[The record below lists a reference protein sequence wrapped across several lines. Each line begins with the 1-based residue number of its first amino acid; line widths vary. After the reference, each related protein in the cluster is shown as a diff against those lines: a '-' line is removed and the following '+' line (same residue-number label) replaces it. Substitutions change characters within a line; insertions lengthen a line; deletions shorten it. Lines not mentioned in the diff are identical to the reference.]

1 MEKTKNITKEE
12 LKYLIV
18 AEESAKSKEERF
30 RYFEHTLECLF
41 FGLDTPTDR
50 EDDFLVSDIK
60 QSIIVFAMADECGEK
75 SEIFLEN
82 KRNDFYNALKKL
94 EERHPD
100 ISSKMLFIKL
110 FMEDFYFKK

>member
-60 QSIIVFAMADECGEK
+60 QSIIVFAMADTMLLK
-75 SEIFLEN
+75 SWKRGILIFLV
-82 KRNDFYNALKKL
+82 KCFLLSYSWKTFILRSNA
-94 EERHPD
+94 
-100 ISSKMLFIKL
+100 IF
-110 FMEDFYFKK
+110 